1 MITIKVPA
9 TSANLGPGFD
19 SLGIAFKLYSY
30 FTFKKIE
37 HGIRILGC
45 EERYQNE
52 NNLVYTSFKK
62 TLEILKY
69 NISGVEI
76 TIKSD
81 IPVSRGLGS
90 SAACIVGGVMGAN
103 ILAGNPLSKDEV
115 FKICNEIEGHPDNI
129 APAIYGGLTASM
141 VEDGVPYT
149 ISYSVN
155 ENLFFCAIVPDFKL
169 STAEAR
175 AVLPQEVPYKDAVY
189 NVSRTAVL
197 LKALENGNE
206 FLIKKAL
213 SDRLHEIYRNPLI
226 SEYEKVR
233 DICEKSGNIALFIS
247 GAGPTLMNIAGSRDF
262 QWKIEYEIKNLKNNW
277 TIRPLEVD
285 TKGAVIL

>member
-19 SLGIAFKLYSY
+19 CLGVAFKLYSY
-30 FTFKKIE
+30 FTFKKID
-37 HGIRILGC
+37 HGVRILGC
-45 EERYQNE
+45 EEKYQNE
-52 NNLVYTSFKK
+52 DNLVYTSFKK
-62 TLEILKY
+62 TLDILKR

-90 SAACIVGGVMGAN
+90 SAACIIGGVMGAN
-103 ILAGNPLSKDEV
+103 VLAGSPLEKDEI
-115 FKICNEIEGHPDNI
+115 FRICNEIEGHPDNI

-149 ISYSVN
+149 IPYSVN
-155 ENLFFCAIVPDFKL
+155 ENLSFCAVIPDFKL

-175 AVLPQEVPYKDAVY
+175 AVLPREVPYKDAVY
-189 NVSRTAVL
+189 NISRAAVL
-197 LKALENGNE
+197 LKALETGNE
-206 FLIKKAL
+206 LLINKAL
-213 SDRLHEIYRNPLI
+213 SDRLHEIYRSPLI
-226 SEYEKVR
+226 AEYEHVR
-233 DICEKSGNIALFIS
+233 DICEKNGSIALFIS
-247 GAGPTLMNIAGSRDF
+247 GAGPTLMNITNSRDF
-262 QWKIEYEIKNLKNNW
+262 QWKIEYDIKNLKHNW
-277 TIRPLEVD
+277 TIKPLEVD